1 MNFIFNFV
9 VVNLIFQNDNA
20 QVIIYIRY
28 SFSVA
33 CHRM

>member
-20 QVIIYIRY
+20 QVTIYIRY
-28 SFSVA
+28 SYSVA